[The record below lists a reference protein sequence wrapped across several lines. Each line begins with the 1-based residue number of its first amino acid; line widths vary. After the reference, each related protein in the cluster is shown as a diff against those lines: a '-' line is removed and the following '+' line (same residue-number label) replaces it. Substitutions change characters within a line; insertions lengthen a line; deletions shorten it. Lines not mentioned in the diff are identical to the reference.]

1 MSVTL
6 GWSNFAKGRHS
17 KGKGYS
23 YSSLSDEDVVR
34 LTLHNWDERLPGQG
48 EVGLDRKII
57 VPIKNS
63 MLHLP
68 SAVPAEPH
76 FYCGSALL
84 QEGMILQSDVHRRQE
99 GEDLFIKTVAN
110 NALAQEYNDAL
121 HESDHSPL
129 AVPEAAHF
137 VNVVCYSAEAL
148 LENGGE
154 RTTDDD
160 WEIVC
165 IIASPIEKEPM
176 HPLAMA
182 RNFLEKPG
190 GTKSEYTAQEFAEA
204 IYYWSQRVSVE

>member
-1 MSVTL
+1 MVTL
-6 GWSNFAKGRHS
+6 GWSNFAKGRHR

-34 LTLHNWDERLPGQG
+34 LTLHNWDHRLPGQG
-48 EVGLDRKII
+48 EVGVDRKVV
-57 VPIKNS
+57 VPLKNS
-63 MLHLP
+63 MLNLP
-68 SAVPAEPH
+68 SAIPGDPH

-84 QEGMILQSDVHRRQE
+84 TEGMKLEAEPFRRQE
-99 GEDLFIKTVAN
+99 GEDLFIKTLAPGAN
-110 NALAQEYNDAL
+110 
-121 HESDHSPL
+121 
-129 AVPEAAHF
+129 PEAANF

-148 LENGGE
+148 LENDGE

-165 IIASPIEKEPM
+165 IIASPVEKEPM

-182 RNFLEKPG
+182 RNFLEKAG

-204 IYYWSQRVSVE
+204 IYYWSQRVSVG